1 MKRKNIEGGFLQQTL
16 RRRVES
22 CKAKYSSTPENIV
35 KYLRSTYSDYH
46 RTKPETLIRL
56 VRKALNT
63 THNNDSDNGESDGK
77 KSKKMDV
84 EQEKEE
90 ILQMTTTPTSCDSSV
105 LASDGEKVR
114 KKESSCDSSVLAS
127 DGEKVRKKES
137 SCNSSVLASDG
148 EKVRKKESSCNSS
161 VLASDGEKVRKKE
174 PMFKDLGGMKN
185 VIEELKNKILWPM
198 FNPNMSKLGGKPIG
212 GVLLHGL
219 PGCGKT
225 RLAHAIANETGY
237 NFYSTSATQ
246 FVSGISGSS
255 EESIRE
261 LFSTAKRTAPSV
273 IFIDEIDAIASKR
286 ENLQRQMET
295 RIVTQL
301 MICMDEANDHHL
313 ETSDKPRGHVLVI
326 GATNKPG
333 AIESALRRPG
343 RFDREILVPI
353 PDQSSREEILT
364 VVTRHQKHDNSV
376 DLQKIAMSTPGFV
389 AADLEALAN
398 EACIV
403 AMDRLRNETK
413 HKLSSEQDEDW
424 WKEPLPQDD
433 LEKCAITM
441 SDFEEA
447 SKKVQPSLTREGF
460 APIPDVK
467 WEDVGALDHVRQEF
481 DHYIIRRIKHPED
494 FKGFTR
500 NLETGFLLFGP
511 PGCGKTLIAKAVANK
526 AGANFIHVKGPELLN
541 KFVGTSEHDVRKIF
555 SRARTCAP
563 CIIFFDELDA
573 LTKERGKEGGQNI
586 EGVLNQLL
594 IELDGAENRKGV
606 FVIGATNRFDVI
618 DHAILRP
625 GRFGKHLYVPLPSPD
640 ERVKILKTL
649 AKDFI
654 IDASV
659 DLNVIGRMEGCENF
673 SGADLAELLEVAG
686 MAALIEKWDSTEE
699 TSGTIKTCHF
709 EAALIKISPSVSAPQ
724 RQYYQHISKSLK
736 FK

>member
-1 MKRKNIEGGFLQQTL
+1 MKRKNGEEGGLFLQTL

-22 CKAKYSSTPENIV
+22 YTANNSSAEAEEIV
-35 KYLRSTYSDYH
+35 NHLRSTYSDYH
-46 RTKPETLIRL
+46 RTKRQELIRL
-56 VRKALNT
+56 VLKAIKVINKT
-63 THNNDSDNGESDGK
+63 SHNNDIDNGESHDSCRK
-77 KSKKMDV
+77 KSKKIDI

-90 ILQMTTTPTSCDSSV
+90 ILPMTTTST
-105 LASDGEKVR
+105 
-114 KKESSCDSSVLAS
+114 
-127 DGEKVRKKES
+127 
-137 SCNSSVLASDG
+137 SCNSVLDSD
-148 EKVRKKESSCNSS
+148 S
-161 VLASDGEKVRKKE
+161 VRKKE

-185 VIEELKNKILWPM
+185 VIEELKTKILWPI
-198 FNPNMSKLGGKPIG
+198 FNPNMFKLGGKPIG

-237 NFYSTSATQ
+237 NFYPTSATQ

-255 EESIRE
+255 EENIRE
-261 LFSTAKRTAPSV
+261 LFSKAKRTAPSV

-301 MICMDEANDHHL
+301 MICMDEVNDHRF

-326 GATNKPG
+326 GATNKPS

-343 RFDREILVPI
+343 RFDSEILVPI
-353 PDQSSREEILT
+353 PDQSSREEILN

-376 DLQKIAMSTPGFV
+376 DLQKVAMSTPGFV

-398 EACIV
+398 EACSA

-413 HKLSSEQDEDW
+413 QKSDQDEDW
-424 WKEPLPQDD
+424 WKEPLPQDI

-481 DHYIIRRIKHPED
+481 DRYIIRRIKHPED

-563 CIIFFDELDA
+563 CIIFFDEVDA

-618 DHAILRP
+618 DRAILRP

-640 ERVKILKTL
+640 DRVKILKTL

-659 DLNVIGRMEGCENF
+659 DLNVIGRMEGCKNF
-673 SGADLAELLEVAG
+673 SGADLAELMEVAG
-686 MAALIEKWDSTEE
+686 MAALIEKWDSNEE

-709 EAALIKISPSVSAPQ
+709 EAALRKISPSVSVPQ